1 MQSCST
7 PTDQAVSKVNQ
18 AAERSAAAKAGA
30 SFINVV
36 PWFCTV
42 KSCPATVDNLD
53 VYSDGTHVTATYCKW
68 LETVLSQALG
78 LGAP

>member
-1 MQSCST
+1 M
-7 PTDQAVSKVNQ
+7 NQ

-36 PWFCTV
+36 PWFCAV
-42 KSCPATVDNLD
+42 NSCPATIDNVD
-53 VYSDGTHVTATYCKW
+53 VYSDGTHVTATNCIW

-78 LGAP
+78 LSAP